1 MEDVFSKSYLFVTLL
16 SDSLQ
21 FQKQLVT
28 KSETHFGFKPLR
40 NHWYINR
47 KINSNKYKSQKAKR
61 VVSPSL
67 SYLHGLTE
75 KSLASGYYC
84 YLRCVLYLVK
94 DVKKLLG
101 AYEVFRF
108 QVSKVSCRWIFRFV
122 LITLCN
128 IWWQKNSQGL
138 FKYFLSTSFA
148 LYNCMIDS
156 IFSLLM

>member
-1 MEDVFSKSYLFVTLL
+1 MEDVFPKSYLFVTLL
-16 SDSLQ
+16 SGSLQ
-21 FQKQLVT
+21 FQKQLMT
-28 KSETHFGFKPLR
+28 KSETRFGFKPLR
-40 NHWYINR
+40 NHWCINR
-47 KINSNKYKSQKAKR
+47 KINSNKYKSQKEKR

-122 LITLCN
+122 LYHSLFVIFDDRKTVKGFSN
-128 IWWQKNSQGL
+128 IFYLQVL
-138 FKYFLSTSFA
+138 
-148 LYNCMIDS
+148 LYI
-156 IFSLLM
+156 IVW